1 MKRALAVIM
10 LLCLLLS
17 AGCSESGQPGIK
29 ADEKP
34 IEVKEAT
41 LGSTEVSYAAKG
53 LSGFGDLN
61 YDGFSPVP
69 IIDGNIYL
77 LGGKEGEYYIYRA
90 GLDGSDPSVIVS
102 REGVED
108 GEEIWR
114 AMTSFNGKLYLS
126 VDICL
131 TDALELREFDTSG
144 NLLRTIALPD
154 DTWSL
159 PILVGGEKYIYA
171 FDSGKGRLIAI
182 DPDSEEHVAFTIETA
197 QLATLGKL
205 ADGRVVIGTFE
216 DKGTRKSL
224 IDEENRCLGEGRYL
238 DISCSLQGSGG
249 DWSIY
254 LQSGN
259 DIYGFDFDSAKMEK
273 LFSLS
278 SLGLRYNGALHD
290 CRNGTFISTVSL
302 AGFMDKPTL
311 IYKVEIPADA
321 KPLTLATVGE
331 LDYDTQGIILS
342 WNAQHPECR
351 VEVKDY
357 SVYNTESDLSL
368 AQQKLAADIGT
379 GEIPDMYN
387 LSIGDAAL
395 NTPVLVRRGLLED
408 LYPYLDAD
416 AEIDRSDFL
425 PGPLKAMEL
434 NGGLYQAAS
443 SFILFTTVGAAAD
456 VGSPEEWTYAGLE
469 QKIAENEKYR
479 RLMDGKYS
487 TEEWLRMTVEASGA
501 RLVDWEK
508 GECHFDSPYF
518 IHLLELAAEMEDIDF
533 GGTTSMSKVLEES
546 KALLLSMTSFTVMEG
561 EIGPQLYGDGNYA
574 FVGYPEIGAV
584 VYPKSSVGI
593 SAYSENKEQCW
604 QFVREYFLKSSVN
617 GISLRYDGVWA
628 QYQQECGSEFIT
640 EGKKQA
646 MRDFIAHA
654 ENASV
659 CYRQDETLWAMI
671 KAELNRFLAGKNT
684 AEQTADAIQAKAS
697 IYIAE
702 QN

>member
-1 MKRALAVIM
+1 
-10 LLCLLLS
+10 
-17 AGCSESGQPGIK
+17 
-29 ADEKP
+29 
-34 IEVKEAT
+34 
-41 LGSTEVSYAAKG
+41 
-53 LSGFGDLN
+53 
-61 YDGFSPVP
+61 
-69 IIDGNIYL
+69 
-77 LGGKEGEYYIYRA
+77 
-90 GLDGSDPSVIVS
+90 
-102 REGVED
+102 
-108 GEEIWR
+108 
-114 AMTSFNGKLYLS
+114 MTSFNGKLYLS
-126 VDICL
+126 VDIRL

-216 DKGTRKSL
+216 DKGTRISL
-224 IDEENRCLGEGRYL
+224 IDEENRCLGEDRYL

-311 IYKVEIPADA
+311 IYKIEIPADA

-331 LDYDTQGIILS
+331 LDYDTQSIILS

-416 AEIDRSDFL
+416 PEIDRSDFL
-425 PGPLKAMEL
+425 PGPLKAMEI
-434 NGGLYQAAS
+434 NDGLYQAAS
-443 SFILFTTVGAAAD
+443 SFILFTTVG
-456 VGSPEEWTYAGLE
+456 
-469 QKIAENEKYR
+469 
-479 RLMDGKYS
+479 
-487 TEEWLRMTVEASGA
+487 
-501 RLVDWEK
+501 
-508 GECHFDSPYF
+508 
-518 IHLLELAAEMEDIDF
+518 
-533 GGTTSMSKVLEES
+533 GG
-546 KALLLSMTSFTVMEG
+546 G
-561 EIGPQLYGDGNYA
+561 
-574 FVGYPEIGAV
+574 
-584 VYPKSSVGI
+584 
-593 SAYSENKEQCW
+593 
-604 QFVREYFLKSSVN
+604 
-617 GISLRYDGVWA
+617 
-628 QYQQECGSEFIT
+628 
-640 EGKKQA
+640 
-646 MRDFIAHA
+646 
-654 ENASV
+654 
-659 CYRQDETLWAMI
+659 
-671 KAELNRFLAGKNT
+671 
-684 AEQTADAIQAKAS
+684 
-697 IYIAE
+697 
-702 QN
+702 